1 MKKEL
6 SIIIVNY
13 KSDKYLVKCLE
24 SIKKYPPK
32 ASYEVIVIDNNK
44 DNVGFARGVNKG
56 IRKSRGKYMLL
67 LNPDTQVKEGSIDR
81 LYEFA
86 KGTADAGVVGPRL
99 LNPDGSI
106 QDSVINFPTI
116 FLAFIAFW
124 LGDRT
129 KYEKYAPAK
138 TMKVDVVLG
147 AAFLITPQ
155 AIKKVGMLDERY
167 FMYYEDLDYCKRV
180 KKAGLA
186 VYYLPTSEVIH
197 HHGMSGKNLLP
208 DEKQWRRLIPSSK
221 IYHGVI
227 GHYLLNFVIWSG
239 QKWQKL
245 LKKLG

>member
-32 ASYEVIVIDNNK
+32 VSYEVIVIDNNK
-44 DNVGFARGVNKG
+44 NNVGFARGVNKG
-56 IRKSRGKYMLL
+56 IRKSEGKYILL
-67 LNPDTQVKEGSIDR
+67 LNPDTEVKEESIDK

-86 KGTADAGVVGPRL
+86 RAHYDAGVVGPRL

-106 QDSVINFPTI
+106 QHSVINFPTI
-116 FLAFIAFW
+116 LWAFIAFW
-124 LGDRT
+124 LGDRA

-138 TMKVDVVLG
+138 TAKVDVVLG

-155 AIKKVGMLDERY
+155 ALKEVGILDERY

-180 KKAGLA
+180 KNAGLS
-186 VYYLPTSEVIH
+186 VYYLPSSEIIH

-208 DEKQWRRLIPSSK
+208 SETQWRRLIPSSK

-227 GHYLLNFVIWSG
+227 GHHLLNFVIWSG
-239 QKWQKL
+239 QKWHKFLGQK
-245 LKKLG
+245 